1 MSIRLSE
8 KAMLVSLNVSQWTAR
23 KKDKRA
29 TSEIHAKY
37 SADDKSG
44 QYNKALVAR
53 EALDNIRKLTNEAR
67 EFHYKMTLPWLDNG
81 TRILPSAHFNDYS
94 QEMRT
99 FKNKFEG
106 ATRDFTTN
114 YPQVIND
121 AQHRLNGLFDPA
133 DYPEP
138 DQISAK
144 FNFDVSVL
152 PMPDAADFRVQ
163 LQGEDLQRL
172 QQSTQAQL
180 DAAQTS
186 ASRDIYSRLAET
198 VGRMAERL
206 SGTEKKTFRNSLV
219 ENIRELVDLIPGL
232 NVTGDQKIEDIRQE
246 IKTRLSKHDPDT
258 LRENQHARTE
268 TAQAAQDIMAKMTG
282 YMG

>member
-29 TSEIHAKY
+29 TASIHAQY
-37 SADDKSG
+37 QAGDDSG

-53 EALDNIRKLTNEAR
+53 EALDEIRKLTNEAR

-121 AQHRLNGLFDPA
+121 ARARLNGLFDPT

-138 DQISAK
+138 DQINAK
-144 FNFDVSVL
+144 FAFDVSVL

-206 SGTEKKTFRNSLV
+206 SGEEKKTFRNSLV

-232 NVTGDQKIEDIRQE
+232 NVTGDQKIEELRQD
-246 IKTRLSKHDPDT
+246 IKTRLAKYDPDQ
-258 LRENQHARTE
+258 LRDNAHARTE
-268 TAQAAQDIMAKMTG
+268 TAQAAQDIMAKMSG